1 MSATAKLTII
11 AAAIALVGGSLF
23 MPGPTEVQV
32 EQSMSV
38 WKQEVVEM
46 AKKDH
51 DMLRS
56 AGAFTK

>member
-1 MSATAKLTII
+1 MNATTKLAII

-32 EQSMSV
+32 EQSMSD
-38 WKQEVVEM
+38 WKQEVIEM
-46 AKKDH
+46 AQKDH
-51 DMLRS
+51 DMLKS

>member
-1 MSATAKLTII
+1 MNATTKLALI

-23 MPGPTEVQV
+23 MPGPTESEV
-32 EQSMSV
+32 EQSMQD
-38 WKQEVVEM
+38 WKTEVVNM
-46 AKKDH
+46 AQKDH

>member
-1 MSATAKLTII
+1 MSNTAKLAIV
-11 AAAIALVGGSLF
+11 AALIALVGGGLF
-23 MPGPTEVQV
+23 MPGPSEAEV
-32 EQSMSV
+32 EQSMSD

-51 DMLRS
+51 DMLKS